1 MSALLT
7 PQTAVVPPVAPLAS
21 TSTEKHPETGVVPY
35 RFTVEEYYKLGEVG
49 ILTAESRVE
58 LIDGLIVCKPMQN
71 PPHSFVIR
79 ELVLFMVRLNGPD
92 WTVQSQ
98 LPIDFASSVPEP
110 DIAVLIGP
118 SSRYRGR
125 HVEVA
130 EVRLVVEISDST
142 LVFDSTTKARLYA
155 QNLIPVY
162 WIVNIPDSR
171 IEVYSTPTGGE
182 SAQYSQRTDF
192 VAGQSVPVVLDGV
205 TVAELA
211 VTDLFG

>member
-1 MSALLT
+1 
-7 PQTAVVPPVAPLAS
+7 
-21 TSTEKHPETGVVPY
+21 
-35 RFTVEEYYKLGEVG
+35 
-49 ILTAESRVE
+49 
-58 LIDGLIVCKPMQN
+58 
-71 PPHSFVIR
+71 
-79 ELVLFMVRLNGPD
+79 
-92 WTVQSQ
+92 
-98 LPIDFASSVPEP
+98 
-110 DIAVLIGP
+110 
-118 SSRYRGR
+118 
-125 HVEVA
+125 VEVA

>member
-1 MSALLT
+1 MIALMTQT
-7 PQTAVVPPVAPLAS
+7 PTAPAVPWTPVEPS
-21 TSTEKHPETGVVPY
+21 ETPTEAGVVPY

-49 ILTAESRVE
+49 ILSPESRVE
-58 LIDGLIVCKPMQN
+58 LIDGLIICKPMQN
-71 PPHSFVIR
+71 PPHMFVVR

-92 WTVQSQ
+92 WTFQSQ
-98 LPIDFASSVPEP
+98 LAINFASSVPEP

-125 HVEVA
+125 HVEA
-130 EVRLVVEISDST
+130 GETKLVVEVSDTSLT
-142 LVFDSTTKARLYA
+142 FDSTTKAKLYA

-171 IEVYSTPTGGE
+171 IEVYSQPTGGE

-192 VAGQSVPVVLDGV
+192 VTGQTVPVVLDGV
-205 TVAELA
+205 TVAEFA
-211 VTDLFG
+211 VGDIFG